1 MAVDTTAGA
10 GVTCFIRT
18 HCESY
23 HITGDNSCGDSEDG
37 ITSKNHDGGEKLPER
52 GLGCDIAKAKCSN
65 GDNGIVNA
73 YWDIGER
80 GVVLTSLNNK
90 HERAGNH
97 REN

>member
-1 MAVDTTAGA
+1 MTVDTTAGA
-10 GVTCFIRT
+10 GVTCFIWA
-18 HCESY
+18 HCDSY

-37 ITSKNHDGGEKLPER
+37 VTGENHDGGEKLPER

-65 GDNGIVNA
+65 GDNGIVDA

-90 HERAGNH
+90 HQRAGNH